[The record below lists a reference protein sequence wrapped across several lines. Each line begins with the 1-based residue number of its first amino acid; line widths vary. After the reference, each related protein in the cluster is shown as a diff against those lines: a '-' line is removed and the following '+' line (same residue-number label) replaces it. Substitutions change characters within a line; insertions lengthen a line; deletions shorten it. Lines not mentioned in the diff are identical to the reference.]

1 MINNYNPVT
10 MGGVLPPYWDS
21 ALIHKDV
28 SGSIASFLD
37 GADGLPLKS
46 CVVRIEPVQASGTPS
61 PETPLPISGW
71 IAANLE
77 LRGKNFYKN
86 IQSNLCPSNNSKW
99 KTNSVNGA
107 TMGTSISGE
116 FGFLV
121 PVKPN
126 TRYTFA
132 FTKNQGDE
140 YLRCAVYS
148 KKPTSYSDSSR
159 LRILINEGDPIR
171 SGRHIRTVNTGNGAR
186 WMLFTMYRSYNS
198 VGYAV
203 SDVYCGL
210 ANTGTTFIPF
220 AGTTLPITFID
231 PSTGDPLTIYGGT
244 VTLNPDGSADIVS
257 TMGNI
262 ASYDGETLPGA
273 WISSMDVYEEGA
285 TPTTGAQVVY
295 ELETP
300 LTYHIENVGNLQT
313 LLGVN
318 NIWADTGDID
328 LTYYADATL
337 AHEAQTAELQAL
349 ILEQ

>member
-10 MGGVLPPYWDS
+10 TGGVLPPFWDS
-21 ALIHKDV
+21 VLIHKDV
-28 SGSIASFLD
+28 SGSIASFSD

-71 IAANLE
+71 TGCEIIST
-77 LRGKNFYKN
+77 GKNVLDCVRAN
-86 IQSNLCPSNNSKW
+86 AVG
-99 KTNSVNGA
+99 NSVSVRDGVLISPYH
-107 TMGTSISGE
+107 TTSNSGIV
-116 FGFLV
+116 FRV
-121 PVKPN
+121 RPN
-126 TRYTFA
+126 TTYVVGYDKIVTGNIYPRIA
-132 FTKNQGDE
+132 E
-140 YLRCAVYS
+140 
-148 KKPTSYSDSSR
+148 YSDRPSDYDSSSC
-159 LRILINEGDPIR
+159 LRELVHENGMTGIT
-171 SGRHIRTVNTGNGAR
+171 SGRWTITTGSKAKYVFLG
-186 WMLFTMYRSYNS
+186 FHRSYNAS
-198 VGYAV
+198 EARISNLFANFVRSGETYGYTA
-203 SDVYCGL
+203 Y
-210 ANTGTTFIPF
+210 T
-220 AGTTLPITFID
+220 GTTLPITFTD
-231 PSTGDPLTIYGGT
+231 PTTGDPVTVYGGT
-244 VTLNPDGSADIVS
+244 ITLNPDGSADVIS

-262 ASYDGETLPGA
+262 ASYDGESLPGA

-318 NIWADTGDID
+318 NTWADTGDID